1 MNEVAGIKARVFR
14 LEDDVKKLKNK
25 VDKNYIVS
33 QANLRD
39 KISYDDAK
47 RLAIKYALVLG

>member
-1 MNEVAGIKARVFR
+1 MEYHLKTP
-14 LEDDVKKLKNK
+14 LKEDDIRKLKNK
-25 VDKNYIVS
+25 SNKAYIVS